1 MWTVRPTSTTAGVGL
16 GVGLCVGTP
25 PQLPA
30 EVGGTQGSRQLLEVG
45 VGTQEAASG
54 ESGALVSVETLPR

>member
-1 MWTVRPTSTTAGVGL
+1 MCGH
-16 GVGLCVGTP
+16 P

-30 EVGGTQGSRQLLEVG
+30 EVGGTQGTRQLLEVG

-54 ESGALVSVETLPR
+54 ESGGSGQCGDAAQVMGREPSRLGRYQSLQ